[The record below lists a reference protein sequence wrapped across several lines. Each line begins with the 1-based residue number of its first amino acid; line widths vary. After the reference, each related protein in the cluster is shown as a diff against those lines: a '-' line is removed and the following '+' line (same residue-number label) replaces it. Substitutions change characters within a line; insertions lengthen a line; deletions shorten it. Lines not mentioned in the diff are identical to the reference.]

1 MSLAFSGKQR
11 HHFVNCVWVFLAV
24 VFLFG
29 TVGCGGPESLAVR
42 GKVVFADDQPVE
54 NGKIEF
60 RGVGSEYR
68 AMGEIAKDGSFSLR
82 TLDGVDGVPAGA
94 YDVIVLQIIITE
106 DLGKAAHD
114 HGRPVPRKYGDYF
127 TSGLKVEVTPEN
139 ASSIVI
145 KLAE

>member
-1 MSLAFSGKQR
+1 MSTAVSDKLRHQVGLCAYAF
-11 HHFVNCVWVFLAV
+11 FVVML
-24 VFLFG
+24 LFSSA
-29 TVGCGGPESLAVR
+29 GCGGPESLAVR

-94 YDVIVLQIIITE
+94 YDVIVLQVIITE

>member
-1 MSLAFSGKQR
+1 MIARVLGQR
-11 HHFVNCVWVFLAV
+11 RSNFGFQACL
-24 VFLFG
+24 LFAG
-29 TVGCGGPESLAVR
+29 LMTFGIVGCGGPKSLPIR

-60 RGVGSEYR
+60 RGVGSAYR
-68 AMGEIAKDGSFSLR
+68 AMGEIAKDGTFALR
-82 TLDGVDGVPAGA
+82 TLEGEDGVPAGS
-94 YDVIVLQIIITE
+94 YDVIVLQVIITE

-139 ASSIVI
+139 AGSIVI